1 MTKQDRIRF
10 WSKVKVDLA
19 TGCWIWTASVRTWK
33 REPWDGG
40 FGAFFLYGKME
51 RAHKVAY
58 RILFG
63 CWPPKGKVLRH
74 GCDNRRCVNVLAHI
88 QPGTQKQN
96 VQDMIARG
104 RSIQQRR
111 KATISQG
118 DENGQSKPSQGKGE
132 SVRSDRPLAVGFTAV
147 AGWSRND
154 QFYPWLDGTAQ

>member
-1 MTKQDRIRF
+1 VTKRDRERF
-10 WSKVKVDLA
+10 WAKVRVDRE

-40 FGAFFLYGKME
+40 FGAFKLYGKVE

-63 CWPPKGKVLRH
+63 CWPPRGLVLRH

-88 QPGTQKQN
+88 EPGTQKQN
-96 VQDMIARG
+96 VDDMIARG

-111 KATISQG
+111 KATILQG
-118 DENGQSKPSQGKGE
+118 DENGQPATSERQGK
-132 SVRSDRPLAVGFTAV
+132 SVRSNRLVEAGFDAVG
-147 AGWSRND
+147 GWTRND
-154 QFYPWLDGTAQ
+154 QFYPWQDGTAQ